1 MTQRQQGEESVVVLR
16 RLDIRWMLV
25 GSMLSSILFFSGY
38 AQDISGQNTS
48 TPISIPLVEDVPEI
62 DGKLEDQVWHQ
73 APVFDLFTTA
83 DGRIIE
89 DDLRSQVKLM
99 YDKSYLYFSF
109 LNWESNPEKL
119 KIEMSVHDKMKI
131 TEDDNVALYILPDN
145 MQDSFLRIN
154 VNAANIIIDICKI
167 SIELK
172 AKIKNKEI
180 PEEMIPLL
188 MPFIDPKAWNPKSL
202 KTEVSIGKDYWS
214 VEGRISFED
223 LLQSQVPTNKHWGW
237 NFARKI
243 VGERVEPEIIW
254 FKRGWQYLRPRAF
267 VAMGFEE

>member
-1 MTQRQQGEESVVVLR
+1 MTQRQQGEEFVVVLR
-16 RLDIRWMLV
+16 RLDTRWGLV
-25 GSMLSSILFFSGY
+25 GSILSSILFFWGY
-38 AQDISGQNTS
+38 TQDISGQNTS

-62 DGKLEDQVWHQ
+62 DGKLQDQVWNQ
-73 APVFDLFTTA
+73 ALIFNLFTTA
-83 DGRIIE
+83 DGRFIE
-89 DDLRSQVKLM
+89 DNLSSEVRLM

-109 LNWESNPEKL
+109 LNWDSNPEKL

-154 VNAANIIIDICKI
+154 VNAGNIIIDICKI

-172 AKIKNKEI
+172 AKIRNKEI
-180 PEEMIPLL
+180 PEEMVPLL
-188 MPFIDPKAWNPKSL
+188 MPFTDPKAWNPKSL

-223 LLQSQVPTNKHWGW
+223 LLQSQVPINKHWGW

-243 VGERVEPEIIW
+243 VGDRVEPEIIW
-254 FKRGWQYLRPRAF
+254 FQSGWQFLRPRAF
-267 VAMGFEE
+267 VEMGFE

>member
-1 MTQRQQGEESVVVLR
+1 MTQRQRGDEFVVALK
-16 RLDIRWMLV
+16 RLDIRRMLV
-25 GSMLSSILFFSGY
+25 ASMFSILFFSGNV
-38 AQDISGQNTS
+38 QDISGQNTS

-62 DGKLEDQVWHQ
+62 DGKLKDQVWNK

-89 DDLRSQVKLM
+89 DDFSSQVKLM

-109 LNWESNPEKL
+109 LNWDSNPEKL

-154 VNAANIIIDICKI
+154 VNAGNIIIDICKI

-172 AKIKNKEI
+172 AKIRNKEI
-180 PEEMIPLL
+180 PEEMVPLL
-188 MPFIDPKAWNPKSL
+188 MPFTDPKAWNPKSL

-223 LLQSQVPTNKHWGW
+223 LLQFQVPINKHWGW

-243 VGERVEPEIIW
+243 VGERVGPEIIW
-254 FKRGWQYLRPRAF
+254 FQSGWQFLRPRAF
-267 VAMGFEE
+267 VEMGFEE